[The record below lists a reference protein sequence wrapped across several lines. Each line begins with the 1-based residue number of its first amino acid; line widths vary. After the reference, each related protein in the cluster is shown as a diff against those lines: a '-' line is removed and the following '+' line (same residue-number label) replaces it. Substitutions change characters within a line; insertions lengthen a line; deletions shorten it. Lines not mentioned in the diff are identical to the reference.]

1 MATTPSTKR
10 ARRGRAEAPS
20 ATALPLRD
28 ADDGDFLAVIETVR
42 GSSSKLKYDES
53 LRAFRLKH
61 VLPPGLVFPFDFG
74 FLPSTRG
81 EDGDPLDV
89 VVLMDEPVA
98 AGVVVPCRVI
108 GVIRAT
114 QARPPAAARERN
126 DRFVAV
132 AVQSH
137 RWSGCRELDDLPAG
151 LVDAF
156 ERFCVDYEARRGI
169 DFRPEGREGAR
180 RARAL
185 VEAGAPGA
193 GGKKPAKASRAD

>member
-1 MATTPSTKR
+1 MATSTKR
-10 ARRGRAEAPS
+10 ARAGAS
-20 ATALPLRD
+20 SMTALPLRD
-28 ADDGDFLAVIETVR
+28 ADGGDFLAVIETAR
-42 GSSSKLKYDES
+42 GSASKLKYDEA
-53 LRAFRLKH
+53 LGAFRLKH

-89 VVLMDEPVA
+89 IVLMDEPVA
-98 AGVVVPCRVI
+98 PGVVVPCRVI

-114 QARPPAAARERN
+114 QAKPSSPGRTRN

-132 AVQSH
+132 ASQSH
-137 RWSGCRELDDLPAG
+137 RWAGCEELDDLPAA
-151 LVDAF
+151 LLDAF

-185 VEAGAPGA
+185 VEAGAPEGA
-193 GGKKPAKASRAD
+193 RKKPAKASRRG

>member
-1 MATTPSTKR
+1 MATSSKR
-10 ARRGRAEAPS
+10 AGAGARS
-20 ATALPLRD
+20 AAALPLHG
-28 ADDGDFLAVIETVR
+28 DDGEWLAVIDTVR
-42 GSSSKLKYDES
+42 GSVNKLKYDES
-53 LRAFRLKH
+53 LRAFRLQH
-61 VLPPGLVFPFDFG
+61 VLPPGLAFPFDFG

-98 AGVVVPCRVI
+98 PGVVVPCRIV

-114 QARPPAAARERN
+114 QARPPSGGRERN

-137 RWSGCRELDDLPAG
+137 RWAACRELEDVPAA
-151 LVDAF
+151 LLDAF
-156 ERFCVDYEARRGI
+156 ERFCIEYDARRGI

-185 VEAGAPGA
+185 VEAAAPGA
-193 GGKKPAKASRAD
+193 ARKKTPAKAPRRG